1 MSFSILCAAAL
12 VAAPMDIPAAD
23 FALEPRPGDL
33 VVLPF
38 GEGMAYP
45 VETDIPM
52 QAPHLRFS
60 NGMSLSM
67 GFFGRFREGEWTMF
81 GVADMLDAGLAFS
94 RTNGLLRVAYKG
106 TTNNVLRVFRA
117 KTLGAAA
124 AAYRSWREGRGGVR
138 TLADKARTNPRLRD
152 FPGTA
157 DVWLWDDNTQNRL
170 YNWPRKADAPV
181 RDTRR
186 IADEMKALGLDRV
199 LWNSFEGETPEDC
212 AYLKSIGYHVGTY
225 ECLRDVFH
233 KGLLDVADPKDF
245 VRAARFL
252 PIADE
257 ITRVNA
263 DGTLARAWSIP
274 DKAGKM
280 HPMHALCDAMGLEMC
295 RRFIAPE
302 VARIGYDSRLMDVQ
316 AGGGPVA
323 CWSKTHPCTGRE
335 ALEALR
341 REHRYM
347 CDDLQQITGVEVGS
361 ELLVD
366 AYHYSEGLTS
376 CPHPFR
382 KELCWRY
389 KDRALYGAD
398 VPEATKNILHNPR
411 YRIPLWELVYHDC
424 TVSYYYW
431 ADSTLMYPELTRTK
445 DLFCALYGLPPIYSM
460 NVSTWNQLKHEV
472 AASYRRATPVAR
484 CTMFARMT
492 DFEILTPDRLV
503 QRTRFSNGVCVT
515 ANFSSADY
523 RLENGSIVH
532 PQTFVLSSSTCDS
545 FTREVRPF
553 ASCKSKERNATQ

>member
-52 QAPHLRFS
+52 QAPHLRFR

-157 DVWLWDDNTQNRL
+157 DIWLWDDNTQNRL

-199 LWNSFEGETPEDC
+199 LWNSF
-212 AYLKSIGYHVGTY
+212 
-225 ECLRDVFH
+225 
-233 KGLLDVADPKDF
+233 
-245 VRAARFL
+245 
-252 PIADE
+252 
-257 ITRVNA
+257 
-263 DGTLARAWSIP
+263 
-274 DKAGKM
+274 
-280 HPMHALCDAMGLEMC
+280 
-295 RRFIAPE
+295 
-302 VARIGYDSRLMDVQ
+302 
-316 AGGGPVA
+316 
-323 CWSKTHPCTGRE
+323 
-335 ALEALR
+335 
-341 REHRYM
+341 
-347 CDDLQQITGVEVGS
+347 
-361 ELLVD
+361 
-366 AYHYSEGLTS
+366 
-376 CPHPFR
+376 
-382 KELCWRY
+382 
-389 KDRALYGAD
+389 
-398 VPEATKNILHNPR
+398 
-411 YRIPLWELVYHDC
+411 
-424 TVSYYYW
+424 
-431 ADSTLMYPELTRTK
+431 
-445 DLFCALYGLPPIYSM
+445 
-460 NVSTWNQLKHEV
+460 
-472 AASYRRATPVAR
+472 
-484 CTMFARMT
+484 
-492 DFEILTPDRLV
+492 
-503 QRTRFSNGVCVT
+503 
-515 ANFSSADY
+515 
-523 RLENGSIVH
+523 
-532 PQTFVLSSSTCDS
+532 
-545 FTREVRPF
+545 
-553 ASCKSKERNATQ
+553 